1 MARLGLIFLTLL
13 SHSRTH
19 VAPSH
24 NRTVDFD
31 YFSTPYQIDSNAFQ
45 ASSYRE
51 IATTHF
57 ALRISTCGDFFF
69 YAPNQTHFDAQK
81 RIWQIFSLWSLRVSL
96 SLCLHN
102 REFPCCAQRS
112 SEGRFAKQFKGN
124 THILFQVHFSGD
136 GPRKSR
142 PRPNSRYIYICIRAW
157 YSPSTN
163 RIPCAENPF
172 HN

>member
-57 ALRISTCGDFFF
+57 ALRISTCGDFFSM
-69 YAPNQTHFDAQK
+69 H
-81 RIWQIFSLWSLRVSL
+81 RIKHISMRKSESGKFFLFEVWGSL
-96 SLCLHN
+96 SLYVCTIANFHAV
-102 REFPCCAQRS
+102 RSAQ
-112 SEGRFAKQFKGN
+112 AKGDLQNNLKG
-124 THILFQVHFSGD
+124 THIYCSKCIFPVM
-136 GPRKSR
+136 GPES
-142 PRPNSRYIYICIRAW
+142 PVQGQIADIYIYM
-157 YSPSTN
+157 YSSVVFTKHKQDTVCGKSVP
-163 RIPCAENPF
+163 
-172 HN
+172 